1 MALTLTR
8 PDALTIITDDLLAR
22 YDEQIVDVDPDV
34 TYSLRA
40 LRSSDV
46 QRLRQPYITMR
57 YDPKTHRQVENELQP
72 DQAEA
77 LALDLIDHVL
87 VAWTGVLDGAD
98 PAPCSRDY
106 KAMLDPRRRAALVR
120 IATTNT
126 ITRAEDRAT
135 SFRPP
140 AGVGGVD
147 AAQRGHHAV
156 LPDGD

>member
-22 YDEQIVDVDPDV
+22 YDEQIVDVDPEV
-34 TYSLRA
+34 TYSLRS

-46 QRLRQPYITMR
+46 QRLRQPYVTLR
-57 YDPKTHRQVENELQP
+57 FDPKTHRQVENDLQP
-72 DQAEA
+72 EQAEA

-87 VAWTGVLDGAD
+87 VAWAGVLDGD
-98 PAPCSRDY
+98 TPAPCSRDH
-106 KAMLDPRRRAALVR
+106 KALLDPRRRAALVR

-135 SFRPP
+135 SFRAS
-140 AGVGGVD
+140 AGMGGVD
-147 AAQRGHHAV
+147 AAQRRDHAV